1 MNTKP
6 TVKIQQLIF
15 TTMLIMASFLIVI
28 IALVSIYFNV
38 RSERKNINDNL
49 KNVASA
55 VATSEFVGD
64 MLQNNESGVEE
75 AAYYLNHLKDYL
87 TNIDVISVVSKDGIR
102 CYHTNSEYIGS
113 VYDGTIPN
121 FGDNGRL
128 YTTSDVG
135 PSGSQR
141 RAYAAVYDSQGD
153 YIGFVLVVML
163 NQSINRI
170 VIKSVLIHMIA
181 AVVTIAICVVLSAN
195 LSQKIKSRLYG
206 YEPDV
211 FSAMFSVRDTVIESL
226 NEGVVAINKDK
237 RILFMNTTARRIL
250 GDVNSISDNHISL
263 VLATG
268 ENVLGINSKSANG
281 IEAILNYY
289 PIKEKDEIMGV
300 LCVIADRT
308 EYTKMMEDLTGVNYL
323 VDSMRAS
330 NHDFTNK
337 LHVILGLIQMEN
349 YDQACSYISD
359 VTMTKQVQQ
368 SNIMRYIKEP
378 AIAALLIGK
387 QARAAELDIT
397 FALENGSSME
407 KNSINFPMGDLITI
421 IGNLIENS
429 MDAIDTT
436 NREVK
441 NITVGIFGSNDSLLI
456 KIDDSGPG
464 IPDDLLPVLF
474 DKGITTKGTGR
485 GTGLYVVKKLVD
497 KLGGSITVESE
508 TGEGTLI
515 SVWISSGGNK
525 NV

>member
-1 MNTKP
+1 MNIKP

-15 TTMLIMASFLIVI
+15 TTMLMMASFLILI
-28 IALVSIYFNV
+28 IAVVSIVFNI
-38 RSERKNINDNL
+38 RSEQKNIDDNL

-55 VATSEFVGD
+55 IAASEFVGD
-64 MLQNNESGVEE
+64 MLQDNESGGEV
-75 AAYYLNHLKDYL
+75 AAYYFNHLKDYL
-87 TNIDVISVVSKDGIR
+87 TNVDVISVVSKDGIR
-102 CYHTNSEYIGS
+102 RYHTNSEYIGS

-121 FGDNGRL
+121 FGNNGRL

-141 RAYAAVYDSQGD
+141 RAYAAVYDSQGN

-163 NQSINRI
+163 NQNINRI
-170 VIKSVLIHMIA
+170 VGKTVIIHVLA
-181 AVVTIAICVVLSAN
+181 AVVTIVLCAVLSIG
-195 LSQKIKSRLYG
+195 LSRKIKSRLRG
-206 YEPDV
+206 YEPDT
-211 FSAMFSVRDTVIESL
+211 FSAMYSIRDTIIESL
-226 NEGVVAINKDK
+226 NEGVVAISKDK
-237 RILFMNTTARRIL
+237 EVMFMNSTARRIL
-250 GDVNSISDNHISL
+250 GDVDSISDNHISL
-263 VLATG
+263 VLSTG
-268 ENVLGINSKSANG
+268 ENILGINIKSANG
-281 IEAILNYY
+281 TEAILNFY
-289 PIKEKDEIMGV
+289 PIKEDEEVIGV

-323 VDSMRAS
+323 VDSMRAN

-359 VTMTKQVQQ
+359 VTMTKQVQL